1 VGEVRGVNRGLVF
14 LGVPL
19 LMYVLQGATVYYS
32 AGRYGMTLAMLAYAL
47 ANVGLIL
54 DLYGI

>member
-1 VGEVRGVNRGLVF
+1 MSALTSSLLF

-19 LMYVLQGATVYYS
+19 LMYVMQGVFVY
-32 AGRYGMTLAMLAYAL
+32 AAQGRWGMCIAMCAYAL

-54 DLYGI
+54 DAILYKP

>member
-1 VGEVRGVNRGLVF
+1 VKLGPLIW

-19 LMYVLQGATVYYS
+19 LMYLGQSVFEYLQQ
-32 AGRYGMTLAMLAYAL
+32 GRYGMALCMGAYSL

-54 DLYGI
+54 DAHGI